1 MQQIPI
7 EIKLTDEQLKDN
19 NLQEN
24 LENLKKELEKRNIT
38 DVYISLCDNRLIL
51 LFHDSFFDK
60 RKKNDRNAGRKRTY
74 AEDSTIKELTSSGVE
89 INKMLRYTD
98 IILKLNQGTDLKE
111 MLNYTNMAQ
120 ATYYRHLKAMKESE
134 SYKQIDINRLD
145 DVEYIK
151 SLDKIDRYF

>member
-1 MQQIPI
+1 MQIPI

-19 NLQEN
+19 KLQDH
-24 LENLKKELEKRNIT
+24 LENLKRELEKKDIT
-38 DVYISLCDNRLIL
+38 DVYVSLCGNRLIL
-51 LFHDSFFDK
+51 LFNETFFEK
-60 RKKNDRNAGRKRTY
+60 RKKNDRNAGRKRTH

-120 ATYYRHLKAMKESE
+120 ATYYRHLKTMKESE
-134 SYKQIDINRLD
+134 FYKDIDLERID
-145 DVEYIK
+145 DQEYIK
-151 SLDKIDRYF
+151 SLGKANKYF

>member
-1 MQQIPI
+1 MQIPI

-19 NLQEN
+19 KLQDH
-24 LENLKKELEKRNIT
+24 LENLKRELEKKDIT
-38 DVYISLCDNRLIL
+38 DVYVSLCGNRLIL
-51 LFHDSFFDK
+51 LFNDTFFEK
-60 RKKNDRNAGRKRTY
+60 RKKNDRNAGRKRTH

-120 ATYYRHLKAMKESE
+120 ATYYRHLKTMKESE
-134 SYKQIDINRLD
+134 FYKDIDLERID
-145 DVEYIK
+145 DQEYIK
-151 SLDKIDRYF
+151 SLGKANKYF